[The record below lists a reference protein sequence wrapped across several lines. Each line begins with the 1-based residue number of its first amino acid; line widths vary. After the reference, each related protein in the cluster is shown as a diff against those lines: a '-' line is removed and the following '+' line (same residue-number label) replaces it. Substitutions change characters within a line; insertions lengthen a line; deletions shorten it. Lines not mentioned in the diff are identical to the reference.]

1 MMQRGE
7 VEDFFLMAMEST
19 RKEVE
24 NTEMKGN
31 NGTSMMNDK
40 HYGEKVDIQELLPKD
55 KQRIITNLYTK
66 LALGPK

>member
-1 MMQRGE
+1 
-7 VEDFFLMAMEST
+7 MAMEST

-24 NTEMKGN
+24 
-31 NGTSMMNDK
+31 TSEVKSSTNSDK

-66 LALGPK
+66 LALGPKWYSLKQFWTK